1 MNVSFVSLGCDKNR
15 VNTEQMM
22 ALCLQAGITVQ
33 EDCPGSDVV
42 VINTCGFIDSAKSEA
57 IDTILSAAQLKEE
70 GQIGKILVTGCLS
83 QRYQADILEELP
95 EIDGI
100 MGTGCF
106 GDIVPALEQVMN
118 GQECRHFADINGPV
132 EELPR
137 VLSTPRHYAYLRIA
151 EGCSNRCAYCV
162 IPSLR
167 GSYRSRRMEDILAEA
182 RALAEDGVQE
192 CIVIAQDITRYGVDL
207 YGERRLPQLLRELC
221 KLPFH
226 WVRLHYLYPDNLS
239 DELIDTIAGEEKIC
253 NYLDIPIQHC
263 NDAVLKAMRRR
274 ETKAGLEALFARL
287 RDRIPGVVLRT
298 SLITGLPYED
308 EAAFEELCGFLGEQ
322 KLQRVGAFAYSP
334 EEGTPAAKMLNR
346 VDTEEAQRRAELVME
361 VQSQVMDQFN
371 DSRMGDTVEVLC
383 DGWDGQSMS
392 YVGRSY
398 AESPGIDGNIYFTSD
413 QPVEA
418 GDFVRVRI
426 TGAMDGELTGER
438 TEECTMPMNTA
449 NKLTLARVFLIPVFL
464 VIAYWGFPGS
474 RYVALAVYIVACLT
488 DLLDGYIA
496 RHYNQ
501 VSDFGKFA
509 DPLADKCLVMA
520 ALCWFV
526 ETGDMMGW
534 VLAAVLLREFAV
546 SGMRLIAVEKGRV
559 IAAGWSGKVKTAST
573 MVCICLILFGIPHW
587 LNLVCQG
594 VILVTTVYSGVEY
607 FVKNWDVFSEK

>member
-1 MNVSFVSLGCDKNR
+1 MNVSFISLGCDKNR

-22 ALCLQAGITVQ
+22 ALCLQAGLTVQ

-57 IDTILSAAQLKEE
+57 IDTILAAAELKAAGEV
-70 GQIGKILVTGCLS
+70 GKILVTGCLS

-106 GDIVPALEQVMN
+106 GDIVTALEQVVN

-137 VLSTPRHYAYLRIA
+137 VLSTPRQYAYLRIA

-167 GSYRSRRMEDILAEA
+167 GNYRSRRMEDILEEA

-207 YGERRLPQLLRELC
+207 YGERRLPELLRELC
-221 KLPFH
+221 RLPFH

-239 DELIDTIAGEEKIC
+239 DQLIDTIAGEEKIC

-263 NDAVLKAMRRR
+263 NDTVLKAMRRR
-274 ETKAGLEALFARL
+274 ETKAGLEELFR
-287 RDRIPGVVLRT
+287 RVRERIPGVVLRT

-308 EAAFEELCGFLGEQ
+308 EAAFEELCDFLGEQ
-322 KLQRVGAFAYSP
+322 KLQRVGAFPYSP

-361 VQSQVMDQFN
+361 IQTQVMDEFN

-383 DGWDGQSMS
+383 DGYDVQAMS

-398 AESPGIDGNIYFTSD
+398 AESPGIDGCIFFTAERD
-413 QPVEA
+413 VEP
-418 GDFVRVRI
+418 GDFVMVRI
-426 TGAMDGELTGER
+426 TGAMDGDLTGE
-438 TEECTMPMNTA
+438 
-449 NKLTLARVFLIPVFL
+449 
-464 VIAYWGFPGS
+464 
-474 RYVALAVYIVACLT
+474 
-488 DLLDGYIA
+488 
-496 RHYNQ
+496 
-501 VSDFGKFA
+501 
-509 DPLADKCLVMA
+509 
-520 ALCWFV
+520 
-526 ETGDMMGW
+526 
-534 VLAAVLLREFAV
+534 
-546 SGMRLIAVEKGRV
+546 AVEE
-559 IAAGWSGKVKTAST
+559 
-573 MVCICLILFGIPHW
+573 L
-587 LNLVCQG
+587 
-594 VILVTTVYSGVEY
+594 
-607 FVKNWDVFSEK
+607 SEEE